1 MARALIAA
9 LLLALLA
16 GSDTHMALAQTPALQ
31 TRLQQRFDVL
41 PVANGVVLKPKFKT
55 AVRSVEVTDAI
66 AIDGSVVTGAELR
79 QKLGVDA
86 DLGLQVSYLPVSER
100 RSLGGIAGAPTPA
113 PAPEIAPA
121 PSSPTDVSRTR
132 KRDALVR
139 VGGSVTVAQNEIVT
153 DDVAVIGGSADIDG
167 QVQGDVAV
175 IGGSL
180 TLGPHAEI
188 DKDVTVVGGRLSKDP
203 NAIIRGKV
211 AEIGVGGVP
220 FGRGVF
226 GRGARYGWRPNS
238 GVGPVVR
245 FGGTIVRI
253 ALLMLLSGLVLLV
266 ARPHV
271 EQIAE
276 RAAAEPVKSW
286 LVGFLAEILFAPMLV
301 LTVVVL
307 AISIIGIPLLILVPL
322 AIVAA
327 MVVSLLGFT
336 AVAYH
341 IGGLLQG
348 HFEPLRA
355 RPYAAT
361 LLAIAV
367 IVSPLL
373 LARFVG
379 LTGQL
384 GIFAGILVAIGT
396 LAEYIAWTTG
406 LGAVALARFSRP
418 HPLPSGPTSATPD
431 PQIQA

>member
-1 MARALIAA
+1 MARALITA

-16 GSDTHMALAQTPALQ
+16 GPHTHMAWAQTPALQ

-41 PVANGVVLKPKFKT
+41 PLANGVVLRPKFKT

-79 QKLGVDA
+79 EKLGADA
-86 DLGLQVSYLPVSER
+86 DLVLQVSYLPVSER

-113 PAPEIAPA
+113 PAPEIAP
-121 PSSPTDVSRTR
+121 PNSPTEVSRTR

-153 DDVAVIGGSADIDG
+153 DDVAVIGGSANIDG

-188 DKDVTVVGGRLSKDP
+188 DKDVTVVGGQLSKDP
-203 NAIIRGKV
+203 NAIIKGKV

-220 FGRGVF
+220 FGGGVF
-226 GRGARYGWRPNS
+226 GRGARYGWPRDS

-271 EQIAE
+271 ERIAE

-286 LVGFLAEILFAPMLV
+286 LVGFLAEILFVPMLV

-327 MVVSLLGFT
+327 MVVSLVGFT

-341 IGGLLQG
+341 MGGLLQG

-361 LLAIAV
+361 FLAIAV
-367 IVSPLL
+367 IVSPVL

-384 GIFAGILVAIGT
+384 GIFAGILLAIGA
-396 LAEYIAWTTG
+396 LAEYIAWTAG

-418 HPLPSGPTSATPD
+418 SPLPPGPAPASAD

>member
-1 MARALIAA
+1 MARAVITA
-9 LLLALLA
+9 LLVALLG
-16 GSDTHMALAQTPALQ
+16 GSHTHMAWAQTPALQ
-31 TRLQQRFDVL
+31 ARLQQRFDVL
-41 PVANGVVLKPKFKT
+41 PVANGVVLKPKFRT
-55 AVRSVEVTDAI
+55 SVRSVEVTDAI
-66 AIDGSVVTGAELR
+66 AIDGSVVTGGELR
-79 QKLGVDA
+79 ETLGADA
-86 DLGLQVSYLPVSER
+86 DLVLQVSYLRASER
-100 RSLGGIAGAPTPA
+100 RALAGIAGAPTSA
-113 PAPEIAPA
+113 PAPEIVTVPNT
-121 PSSPTDVSRTR
+121 STDVVRTSR
-132 KRDALVR
+132 RDALVR
-139 VGGSVTVAQNEIVT
+139 IGGNVTVAQNEIVT

-167 QVQGDVAV
+167 QVQGEVAV

-188 DKDVTVVGGRLSKDP
+188 DKDVTVVGGQLSKDP

-226 GRGARYGWRPNS
+226 GRGARYGWRRDS

-286 LVGFLAEILFAPMLV
+286 LVGFLAEILFVPMLV

-327 MVVSLLGFT
+327 MVVSLVGFT

-341 IGGLLQG
+341 MGGLLQG
-348 HFEPLRA
+348 HFEPLRT

-361 LLAIAV
+361 FLAIAV

-373 LARFVG
+373 VARLVG

-384 GIFAGILVAIGT
+384 GIVGGILVAIGA
-396 LAEYIAWTTG
+396 LAEYIAWTAG

-418 HPLPSGPTSATPD
+418 RPLPTAPTPAAAD
-431 PQIQA
+431 PQVQA